1 MKESLQIGLSAQM
14 AIEKRMETL
23 ADNVANVNTV
33 GFRATRMRFEE
44 ALSKTETGE
53 NSFVKEGGTF
63 VDTRNGALTETGN
76 SFDFAIRGDGWFG
89 IQSDQGLVLT
99 RDGRFTVSNDGELQT
114 LNGHPVVDAGG
125 APIRIDGAAGPVEA
139 GQDGVLYQN
148 GRIAGSLGLFSY
160 DPTGEV
166 GRAEGSAIIPA
177 SAPEPIVDRNDAGVV
192 QGFIEESNVDPI
204 REMTQLISL
213 QRRFESVN
221 SLMTR
226 TTDKTDDAVK
236 FLGGR

>member
-1 MKESLQIGLSAQM
+1 MKEGMNIGLSAQI
-14 AIEKRMETL
+14 AIEKRMEAL

-44 ALSKTETGE
+44 ALKKTETGE
-53 NSFVKEGGTF
+53 NSFVREGGTF

-76 SFDFAIRGDGWFG
+76 ALDFAISGDGWFG
-89 IQSDQGLVLT
+89 VQSAQGLVLT
-99 RDGRFTVSNDGELQT
+99 RDGRFSISNEGQLQT
-114 LNGHPVVDAGG
+114 LQGQPVVDAGG
-125 APIRIDGAAGPVEA
+125 APIRIDGAAGPIEA

-160 DPTGEV
+160 DPKGEIQ
-166 GRAEGSAIIPA
+166 RAEGSAIVPDGQ
-177 SAPEPIVDRNDAGVV
+177 PQPIVDRNDAGVA

-204 REMTQLISL
+204 REMTQLIAL

-221 SLMTR
+221 SLMSR
-226 TTDKTDDAVK
+226 TSEKTGDAIK